1 MKKIRPKQ
9 KISEIETK
17 IVKDKSTNPAN
28 KKTIVWLCPELL
40 LTRAKNSL
48 ISRQAGGDYSL
59 TNFSDLIRQSLLAY
73 QNGMTLTEQRD
84 NNSPKKEISFRL
96 ENGLLEFYNS
106 LPTGSRT
113 AILERVLASYLLSN

>member
-1 MKKIRPKQ
+1 
-9 KISEIETK
+9 
-17 IVKDKSTNPAN
+17 
-28 KKTIVWLCPELL
+28 
-40 LTRAKNSL
+40 L